1 MAIPRSRAIA
11 LIIATTALG
20 TGLSACGGTEASTT
34 TAEATP
40 TEVTARATTTAPA
53 STEAAAEATAAATTA
68 VVSDPI
74 ATTGTDAPGSAV
86 TRLGEDIRVIR
97 AAITDIGAAV
107 AAHPTAAGAMALSAT
122 VTASL
127 QAFDRAVENMKGYT
141 VGSAAVEAYRTGIIA
156 AAPALSDALRQFDDS
171 VQQAGDSNSDATL
184 IQAEDQVGQALADF
198 GTKVLQ
204 GNG

>member
-1 MAIPRSRAIA
+1 MAIPRSRAVA
-11 LIIATTALG
+11 LIIATAALG

-53 STEAAAEATAAATTA
+53 VAKAPAAATTA
-68 VVSDPI
+68 AVTDPI

-86 TRLGEDIRVIR
+86 ARFGEDIRVIR
-97 AAITDIGAAV
+97 AALTDIGAAV
-107 AAHPTAAGAMALSAT
+107 AAHPKATGAMALSAT
-122 VTASL
+122 VAASL

-141 VGSAAVEAYRTGIIA
+141 VGSAAVEAYRLGIIA

-184 IQAEDQVGQALADF
+184 IQAENQVGQALADF